1 MKPTS
6 PISEASSRVRI
17 VVATSVMLTFISY
30 WRAAAII
37 LNDLGSSA
45 FYAGGIA
52 EEAVGR
58 SAPWLIIGVM
68 LFSFAVRAVYVE
80 SCSMFVRGGVY
91 RIVKEA
97 LGGKLAKVAVST
109 LMFDYILTGPI
120 SGVSAGH
127 YIAGLVN
134 EIFVTMTARG
144 WIPQA
149 MLNLCHGVPH
159 VNVNYTSMALAVG
172 VTVYYWRENIKGI
185 EDSSEKALVIMEIT
199 TVMVIV
205 LLVWSAVTLL
215 IRPLQIPP
223 LPLPENLHFTPDA
236 LGFLKGSKIPK
247 MFGVFGI
254 MMAFGHSVLA
264 MSGEESLAQV
274 YREIAHPKL
283 KNLKRTA
290 LIIAIYSLLFT
301 GGATLLAGMIIPDAQ
316 RLAYKDNLIAGL
328 AMHLA
333 GPQLLRLIFRGFVVV
348 VGFLMLSGAINTAI
362 VGSNGVL
369 NRVAEDGVLTDW
381 FRKPHRRF
389 GTTYRVLN
397 LVVGLQLFIILASR
411 GDVYVLGEAYAFG
424 VMWSFVFNSVSMLVL
439 RFKYRGERGW
449 KVPLNVKIGGVEIPI
464 GIASVS
470 LVLLSTAITN
480 LFTKSVATVSG
491 LIFSGVVFAVFTLSE
506 RVNKR
511 KSALAGKQMQ
521 EHFQLLQSETVQRET
536 LGVRPGCVLV
546 TMRDY
551 NTMNHLRWILGRVNT
566 KDQDIVCMTAR
577 LSWLTPDSP
586 EQLFSDYEQ
595 TLFTR
600 AVSLAEKFG
609 KHVSLLVVPAND
621 VWSAIVQTA
630 NALQASAVVA
640 GVSAKMAA
648 EDQGFRLG
656 TAWEQAPQPKRQFV
670 FHAVGSDGKVCT
682 FRIGPHTP
690 TMTAEDIQLVHRLW
704 LDITQEPGLDKLHH
718 SDIVTQ
724 ALERFAE
731 DFNSPARDEIINCF
745 RRGDNPLQE
754 LTSPPASIQL
764 SEGENDE
771 IGSTSR

>member
-1 MKPTS
+1 
-6 PISEASSRVRI
+6 
-17 VVATSVMLTFISY
+17 
-30 WRAAAII
+30 
-37 LNDLGSSA
+37 
-45 FYAGGIA
+45 
-52 EEAVGR
+52 
-58 SAPWLIIGVM
+58 
-68 LFSFAVRAVYVE
+68 
-80 SCSMFVRGGVY
+80 
-91 RIVKEA
+91 
-97 LGGKLAKVAVST
+97 
-109 LMFDYILTGPI
+109 
-120 SGVSAGH
+120 
-127 YIAGLVN
+127 
-134 EIFVTMTARG
+134 
-144 WIPQA
+144 
-149 MLNLCHGVPH
+149 
-159 VNVNYTSMALAVG
+159 
-172 VTVYYWRENIKGI
+172 
-185 EDSSEKALVIMEIT
+185 
-199 TVMVIV
+199 MVIV
-205 LLVWSAVTLL
+205 LLVWSTITLL

-223 LPLPENLHFTPDA
+223 LPLPQNLHFSPDA
-236 LGFLKGSKIPK
+236 LGFLKGSNIPK

-439 RFKYRGERGW
+439 RFKYQGERGW
-449 KVPLNVKIGGVEIPI
+449 KVPLNIKIGGVEIPI

-521 EHFQLLQSETVQRET
+521 EHFQLLQSETVQRES

-731 DFNSPARDEIINCF
+731 DCNSPARDEIINCF
-745 RRGDNPLQE
+745 RQGYSPLQE
-754 LTSPPASIQL
+754 VTSLPASVQL